1 MKYYIVKF
9 EHTNLTGWKKNVIA
23 HALYLRKMIKKGY
36 LIVSGPTVDNQKDVK
51 EAYLIFKV
59 KHRNTLMELLE
70 QDPYWYKGLVS
81 NYSIDEWKPIFG
93 DISQLKNDEFN
104 EK

>member
-1 MKYYIVKF
+1 MKYFIVKF
-9 EHTNLTGWKKNVIA
+9 EHTNLTGWKKNMIA
-23 HALYLRKMIKKGY
+23 HVLYLRKMIKKGH

-59 KHRNTLMELLE
+59 KNRNALMELLK

-81 NYSIDEWKPIFG
+81 NYLIEEWKPIFG
-93 DISQLKNDEFN
+93 NISQL
-104 EK
+104 